1 MNCTSCGSPTRVGA
15 TFCGNCGARL
25 PVVSTANAVTSLVV
39 QPSALAPPPPPPP
52 PPPVEPSPTQPNSAA
67 LAPPII
73 QRPVQIQVEV
83 SPAAVTAPPAA
94 LGMIGLPPG
103 ITVSPPPPP
112 PPLAMP
118 LPVAE
123 VPPPLDGLDDRTR
136 AAPPRKP
143 RGMWRLAMPDGTSYP
158 VTGTTV
164 LGREP
169 EVAAAPDATKT
180 LQIDDPDGLVSKS
193 HAVLEL
199 ESGRLAIRDLG
210 STNGVMV
217 LATDGTETEVST
229 SAATSLDNGFEI
241 ELGSFVIRIEKE

>member
-1 MNCTSCGSPTRVGA
+1 
-15 TFCGNCGARL
+15 
-25 PVVSTANAVTSLVV
+25 
-39 QPSALAPPPPPPP
+39 
-52 PPPVEPSPTQPNSAA
+52 
-67 LAPPII
+67 
-73 QRPVQIQVEV
+73 
-83 SPAAVTAPPAA
+83 
-94 LGMIGLPPG
+94 
-103 ITVSPPPPP
+103 
-112 PPLAMP
+112 
-118 LPVAE
+118 
-123 VPPPLDGLDDRTR
+123 
-136 AAPPRKP
+136 
-143 RGMWRLAMPDGTSYP
+143 MWRLAMPDGTSYP

-241 ELGSFVIRIEKE
+241 ELGSFVIRIEKL